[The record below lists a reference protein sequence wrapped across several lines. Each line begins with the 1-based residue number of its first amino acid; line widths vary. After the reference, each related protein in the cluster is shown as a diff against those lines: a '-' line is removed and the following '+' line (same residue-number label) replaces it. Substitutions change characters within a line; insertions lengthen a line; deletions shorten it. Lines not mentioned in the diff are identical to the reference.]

1 MAETSKNKVT
11 WQSFGS
17 LGWYDEVIEFLF
29 RFVAKTSEPLL
40 ALGLVISAADFLSK
54 GALMQANPRLTM
66 AWAWTQ
72 AIAIEASSGV
82 VFVYALQSFK
92 QQDKVKGWLYL
103 ILSVLLAVT
112 GGAMLLFQLIATTT
126 GLQETALPPAVFY
139 LMAGLRVLVSVSYVY
154 LCRAK
159 HIRFTDLEDVSSEI
173 DTSISDETM
182 QLILSKLSKLDEL
195 EQAITAQHQ
204 AIVIETET
212 PLALPETAGVSSE
225 TETDEPALEAQISAL
240 LAVKDDL
247 STREVASI
255 VGRPHTTVFRA
266 LTRVKQMKQ
275 E

>member
-1 MAETSKNKVT
+1 MFENLDIKKFT
-11 WQSFGS
+11 S

-54 GALMQANPRLTM
+54 GVLMQANQELTM

-92 QQDKVKGWLYL
+92 QQDKVKAWLYL
-103 ILSVLLAVT
+103 VLSVLLAIT

-126 GLQETALPPAVFY
+126 GLQEANLSPAVFY
-139 LMAGLRVLVSVSYVY
+139 SMAALRVLVSVSYVY

-159 HIRFTDLEDVSSEI
+159 HIRFTDLSDE
-173 DTSISDETM
+173 TSPTISDETM
-182 QLILSKLSKLDEL
+182 QQILTRLAKVDEL
-195 EQAITAQHQ
+195 ERT
-204 AIVIETET
+204 VSEVRET
-212 PLALPETAGVSSE
+212 PVALIEAPETVSE
-225 TETDEPALEAQISAL
+225 TEVDEPALEAQISAL

-247 STREVASI
+247 SSREVASI
-255 VGRPHTTVFRA
+255 VGRPHSTVYRA
-266 LTRVKQMKQ
+266 LVRVKQAKQ